1 MSLRTRSSTVKSSN
15 AAVSSSPSDHRSSDE
30 KESVAVVIPCRNE
43 ARSIAKVVGDFR
55 RVLPHALIL
64 VVDNASTDDTGKI
77 ALEAGA
83 TVVRESRR
91 GKGFAVVRG
100 FRETWAADY
109 VILVDGDDTYPAES
123 VHDLL
128 QGVREGADMTIGTRM
143 HSFDDGAYRV
153 GHTFGNKLFI
163 WLVRLLFGARTQ
175 DLFSGYRA
183 FTKRFLYL
191 SPLIAQGFEI
201 EAELSM
207 QALAGGFVVSE
218 VPVHYRARG
227 EGSTSKLNTVRDGY
241 RILIALLAFFRD
253 YRPLTCFG
261 SISLLLFLLSG
272 ISGSTVVGE
281 YLRTGQILRIP
292 TAILSVGLG
301 VLGAIT
307 LIGGVLLSSVN
318 RRSQELAAL
327 LLIHRPRAN

>member
-1 MSLRTRSSTVKSSN
+1 VTSSTVRTRAES
-15 AAVSSSPSDHRSSDE
+15 AQYGPPEGGE
-30 KESVAVVIPCRNE
+30 KVAVVIPCRNE
-43 ARSIAKVVGDFR
+43 AQSVERVVRDFR
-55 RVLPHALIL
+55 QVLPDALIV
-64 VVDNASTDDTGKI
+64 VVDNASSDDTGAR
-77 ALEAGA
+77 ALAAGA
-83 TVVRESRR
+83 TVLRESRR

-100 FRETWAADY
+100 FRATREADFV
-109 VILVDGDDTYPAES
+109 VIVDGDDTYPAES
-123 VHDLL
+123 VHALL
-128 QGVREGADMTIGTRM
+128 DGLRAGADMTIGTRL
-143 HSFDDGAYRV
+143 HSYEDGAYRA
-153 GHTFGNKLFI
+153 GHTFGNRLFI
-163 WLVRLLFGARTQ
+163 ALVRMLFGVKTQ

-183 FTKRFLYL
+183 FTQRFLNL

-207 QALAGGFVVSE
+207 QALAGGFVVTE

-241 RILIALLAFFRD
+241 RILVALLAFFRD

-261 SISLLLFLLSG
+261 GAALVLFFLSG
-272 ISGSTVVGE
+272 VSGSVVIGE

-301 VLGAIT
+301 LLGAIT
-307 LIGGVLLSSVN
+307 LLGGLLLSSVN

-327 LLIHRPRAN
+327 LLIRR